1 MDKLNIGKTMEVVE
15 KGTCS
20 LRNEI
25 RSWNIPFNSLSKHLN
40 GKTKRKKMES
50 ASVLIEEE
58 NVIIVAWIIGMQE
71 CEPSITLQQLKMII
85 VEFTQTRPTPFK
97 HGMLGKT

>member
-1 MDKLNIGKTMEVVE
+1 
-15 KGTCS
+15 
-20 LRNEI
+20 
-25 RSWNIPFNSLSKHLN
+25 
-40 GKTKRKKMES
+40 
-50 ASVLIEEE
+50 VLIEEE

>member
-1 MDKLNIGKTMEVVE
+1 LEHTIQF
-15 KGTCS
+15 
-20 LRNEI
+20 
-25 RSWNIPFNSLSKHLN
+25 PFRPFEWENKKEEN
-40 GKTKRKKMES
+40 GVYKC
-50 ASVLIEEE
+50 VIEEE

-71 CEPSITLQQLKMII
+71 RGPSITLQQLKTII